1 MILRA
6 RAIWAHKGLLIEDG
20 AVRVQGN
27 RITGVGKRGELP
39 PNDGEPMVDIGDSIM
54 FPAFVNAH
62 CHLDYTSLSCKLSHD
77 SSFTEW
83 LEQIISLKKSLT
95 IDDYRKA
102 WLSGADM
109 LIKSGCATVANI
121 ESVPGL
127 FAQVAQLTSLQVCP
141 FTEIIAYLDNEII
154 DIVKLINREL
164 MVNKPLALK
173 VGISPHAPYTTT
185 SEVLRVLTRV
195 ANEKSIPTAIH
206 LAESDEE
213 WEMFSEGTG
222 RLYDVMHSLGRTMD
236 DCGRCSPVQHL
247 ANSNGFSNKSL
258 VVHANRLHSSD
269 VATIS
274 TRGVSVVHCPVSHAW
289 FSRDDFDCNRLAKAG
304 INIALGTDSLASAGS
319 SGDRTELS
327 MFSEMQQFHI
337 ENTNRKKEDILQMA
351 TENGAKALGM
361 EGELGQIKND
371 FIANIAA
378 LPFSGNMQQVFDAI
392 LYHQGPVGMLL
403 IEGKCAF
410 SGPNAVAG

>member
-141 FTEIIAYLDNEII
+141 FTEIIAYRDNEIS
-154 DIVKLINREL
+154 DIVKLINQEL
-164 MVNKPLALK
+164 RVNKPLALK

-185 SEVLRVLTRV
+185 SDVLEALTEI

-213 WEMFSEGTG
+213 WEMFLDGTG
-222 RLYDVMHSLGRTMD
+222 RLYDAMHSLGRTMD
-236 DCGRCSPVQHL
+236 DCGRGSPVQHL
-247 ANSNGFSNKSL
+247 VESNGFSNTSL
-258 VVHANRLHSSD
+258 VIHANRLLDAD
-269 VATIS
+269 VATI
-274 TRGVSVVHCPVSHAW
+274 RAGGASVVHCPVSHAW
-289 FSRDDFDCNRLAKAG
+289 FARDDFDYNRLAKAG
-304 INIALGTDSLASAGS
+304 INVAFGTDSLASAGS
-319 SGDRTELS
+319 TADRTELN
-327 MFSEMQQFHI
+327 MFMEMQQFYFG
-337 ENTNRKKEDILQMA
+337 NTNRKKEDILQMA
-351 TENGAKALGM
+351 TENGAKALGLA
-361 EGELGQIKND
+361 EELGQIKNG